1 MPGCRVPFLAESV
14 HQLNWTRAFA
24 LARATTTWITPSAW
38 QLVACI
44 TLAQAVA
51 GACRGTVGEIGVHR
65 GSGLGLLGALADAE
79 EPLWMA
85 DLFNQRA
92 NIDRSGNGDEAITN
106 GTVLKVANRKVH
118 TVLRTSSTALRP
130 EHVPN
135 PLFRMV
141 HVDGSHLSAIV
152 LSDLRWAAAALA
164 PLGVLVL
171 DDVNHRRWLGP
182 GRATRAFFG
191 LFDAAYQELRP
202 LAYSGKKLALC
213 RTAAHAPLLDALLRN
228 RREARAFGFLRNWS
242 LALPQKLD
250 LASADPACQ
259 TGANEA
265 LSRTEPPCALPA
277 ANFRTIVAL
286 R

>member
-1 MPGCRVPFLAESV
+1 MV
-14 HQLNWTRAFA
+14 
-24 LARATTTWITPSAW
+24 
-38 QLVACI
+38 
-44 TLAQAVA
+44 
-51 GACRGTVGEIGVHR
+51 
-65 GSGLGLLGALADAE
+65 
-79 EPLWMA
+79 
-85 DLFNQRA
+85 DLFNQGA
-92 NIDRSGNGDEAITN
+92 NIDRSGNGNEAITH
-106 GTVLKVANRKVH
+106 GTVLKVANRKVR

-130 EHVPN
+130 EHVPK

-141 HVDGSHLSAIV
+141 HVDGSHLSAIS

-182 GRATRAFFG
+182 GRAARAFFG

-202 LAYSGKKLALC
+202 LAYAGKKLALC

-242 LALPQKLD
+242 LALPEKLD

-259 TGANEA
+259 AGANEA
-265 LSRTEPPCALPA
+265 LSRAEPPCALPA
-277 ANFRTIVAL
+277 ANFRTAVAH
-286 R
+286 